1 MFFLPHVARSHRP
14 CAHMHKLDFIMKW
27 PCFIPATTTTTSSK
41 HPAPKQAKKT
51 PHTQVAK
58 GTKLLLLSS
67 TEELFLKLSLIPFP
81 LRGEAGLQNFQH
93 THPNPARRFQLQHLP
108 CNGSFNKTEECD
120 CIKIR
125 SENSHCQTGLLLQQ
139 GWNSAPNSDLPAQVC
154 IHSDLTCGRWA

>member
-1 MFFLPHVARSHRP
+1 MCPHAQTRFYNEMALLYPNNNDNHQ
-14 CAHMHKLDFIMKW
+14 H
-27 PCFIPATTTTTSSK
+27 

-93 THPNPARRFQLQHLP
+93 THLNPARRFQLQHLP

-125 SENSHCQTGLLLQQ
+125 SENSHCQSGLLLQQ